1 MSPVCVSSHAEL
13 NDENIDYCARYL
25 ETFINRWF
33 QWLDEAETVPLSER
47 AAQQEYDLKVRELGY
62 RYDPMN
68 ILPVE
73 VFGEE
78 EASRMLDLRIGMDQ
92 IKSVAN
98 RWDRS

>member
-1 MSPVCVSSHAEL
+1 
-13 NDENIDYCARYL
+13 
-25 ETFINRWF
+25 
-33 QWLDEAETVPLSER
+33 LDEAETVPLSER

-62 RYDPMN
+62 RNDPMN

-73 VFGEE
+73 VFGEK